1 MSFVPTKLYH
11 DARNPFTLYGFQYQT
26 IAHFLIIQT
35 HARRGVPFKHFFDLP
50 VEELPPIHW
59 VNRDVL
65 EEGLNAMLPQM
76 QPRKLKYPISHE
88 ILGIG
93 TTRFRLTYGDKE
105 SGKNVYGKS
114 ITRVLLKRRRAPKW
128 TTQIRHWKNP

>member
-11 DARNPFTLYGFQYQT
+11 DAPNPFTLYGFKYQT

-35 HARRGVPFKHFFDLP
+35 HARRGVPFKHFFDMP

-76 QPRKLKYPISHE
+76 TPRKLKYPISHE

-93 TTRFRLTYGDKE
+93 TTRFRLKYGDKE

-114 ITRVLLKRRRAPKW
+114 ITRVLKRRR
-128 TTQIRHWKNP
+128 